1 MNSRT
6 LPVDKTVATEDWRV
20 PLPIAFSVS
29 DIHTMTKDRLL
40 GLQQLAGW
48 GREWGTIDTPKE
60 RLPPGE
66 SRSEAKRIVS
76 VNALCAA
83 SPELELAQLTFTRF
97 SLLLYFGKANMH
109 SGYLKPGS
117 ISLAL
122 SSMKTV
128 LAVALTKP
136 PGPQG
141 GLLARLSDADWHER
155 RGETVSDKFG
165 DVFKRLRKF
174 QAKGW
179 WLDVPV
185 QRTFGALEAHL
196 DTAKKPATA
205 SKPRGHGH
213 QPLPDEFVAE
223 AGWRLI
229 WILESLGPALIDCGQ
244 KLAAI
249 RNTLAQ
255 QALAMGK
262 KPNSTLRKSITGPTQ
277 SFLASYDWRT
287 PNGQKIESLP
297 FTADIRMKGPKKIGT
312 RDEFSW
318 PPRSFYLVAQL
329 LLILQD
335 AHMFVFLLASGGR
348 ISECLSLQPD
358 CIICENPNQESI
370 AGRTYKLVYQ
380 EGGKPRDWPVPAVV
394 LKAIQQQ
401 IVLFEV
407 IVSMANE
414 LGKRTTQAQTTGI
427 WVTGNGA
434 EVHGSVDARM
444 SATFKQLGLTHLLQG
459 DSANPHR
466 FRKTLA
472 RLCALVLFGAPK
484 ILMDL
489 FGHKDI
495 AMTLY
500 YINTDP
506 LLRAEMI
513 QIARDITILYAKDAI
528 SNIDGYGGPAARKLS
543 DAIQQEKVR
552 LGRDLGADDLQRC
565 AEMLTDNGSLWT
577 LVRPGVL
584 CTKRPSDAG
593 PCTKAR
599 GLPDPAHCQTSCD
612 NRLEQAFLRDDVDR
626 SIEQAVGF
634 LEQAYADGDE
644 YASENW
650 IGQVLAL
657 LPRFPDIKKKWILHP
672 VVSPLVSKSTEAA

>member
-1 MNSRT
+1 MNEST
-6 LPVDKTVATEDWRV
+6 LSVEAALSQEDWRV
-20 PLPIAFSVS
+20 PLPPAFSVS
-29 DIHTMTKDRLL
+29 GIHTMTKDQLL

-48 GREWGTIDTPKE
+48 GSEWGIIDTPKD
-60 RLPPGE
+60 RLPYGG
-66 SRSEAKRIVS
+66 SRNSDRRILS
-76 VNALCAA
+76 VNALC
-83 SPELELAQLTFTRF
+83 SVGPELELVQLTFARF
-97 SLLLYFGKANMH
+97 ALLLYFGKANLY
-109 SGYLKPGS
+109 SGYLKAGT
-117 ISLAL
+117 ICVAL
-122 SSMKTV
+122 RIMKSA

-136 PGPQG
+136 QNPQG
-141 GLLARLSDADWHER
+141 GLLARLSEADWHIQ
-155 RGETVSDKFG
+155 RGNTVRDTFG
-165 DVFKRLRKF
+165 ELFSRLRKF

-179 WLDVPV
+179 WLDVPF
-185 QRTFGALEAHL
+185 QRTVGSQESHL
-196 DTAKKPATA
+196 DAAKIPVKA
-205 SKPRGHGH
+205 SKPHGDGH
-213 QPLPDEFVAE
+213 QPLPDDFVAE

-229 WILESLGPALIDCGQ
+229 WILENLGPALIDCGR

-249 RNTLAQ
+249 RYSLAQ
-255 QALAMGK
+255 QALAKGLQ
-262 KPNSTLRKSITGPTQ
+262 SSSISDVLSPPSQ
-277 SFLASYDWRT
+277 SFLATYDWRRSD
-287 PNGQKIESLP
+287 GQKIESLP
-297 FTADIRMKGPKKIGT
+297 FAVDLAMSSGSKGGRT
-312 RDEFSW
+312 EFSW
-318 PPRSFYLVAQL
+318 PPRNFHFVGQL
-329 LLILQD
+329 LQMLQD
-335 AHMFVFLLASGGR
+335 AHMFLFLLASGGR

-358 CIICENPNQESI
+358 CVVCENPNQESI
-370 AGRTYKLVYQ
+370 AGRTYKLVSQ
-380 EGGKPRDWPVPAVV
+380 EVGEPRDWPVPSIV

-401 IVLFEV
+401 IALSEV
-407 IVSMANE
+407 IVS
-414 LGKRTTQAQTTGI
+414 LGEEVVLRDTNVQPTSI
-427 WVTGNGA
+427 WVTGTGID
-434 EVHGSVDARM
+434 VKGGTSLRFGR
-444 SATFKQLGLTHLLQG
+444 TFRFLGLSHLLKG

-495 AMTLY
+495 AMTLH

-513 QIARDITILYAKDAI
+513 QIARDITIMYAKDAI
-528 SNIDGYGGPAARKLS
+528 ANIDGYGGPAARKLS
-543 DAIQQEKVR
+543 NAIQQEKVR
-552 LGRDLGADDLQRC
+552 LGRDLGADDMQRC

-599 GLPDPAHCQTSCD
+599 GMPDPAHCQTSCD
-612 NRLEQAFLRDDVDR
+612 NRLEQALLRDDVDR
-626 SIEQAVGF
+626 SIEQAVGH

-672 VVSPLVSKSTEAA
+672 IVSPLVEKDAEAV

>member
-1 MNSRT
+1 MNKRT
-6 LPVDKTVATEDWRV
+6 LPVAKIVPEEDWRV
-20 PLPIAFSVS
+20 PLPVAFSVEA
-29 DIHTMTKDRLL
+29 IHTMSKDELQ

-48 GREWGTIDTPKE
+48 GSEWGTIDTPKE
-60 RLPPGE
+60 RLPQGQ
-66 SRSEAKRIVS
+66 SRMDDFRILS
-76 VNALCAA
+76 VNSLC
-83 SPELELAQLTFTRF
+83 SVGSELELAQLTFVRF
-97 SLLLYFGKANMH
+97 ALLLYFGKASMY
-109 SGYLKPGS
+109 SGYLKAGT
-117 ISLAL
+117 ICTVLI
-122 SSMKTV
+122 SMKST
-128 LAVALTKP
+128 LAYALTKP
-136 PGPQG
+136 STTDG
-141 GLLARLSDADWHER
+141 GLLSRLSDADWHAR
-155 RGETVSDKFG
+155 RGDTVRDIFG
-165 DVFKRLRKF
+165 EMFSRLRKF

-185 QRTFGALEAHL
+185 QTTHGALESHL
-196 DTAKKPATA
+196 DAAKVPATA
-205 SKPRGHGH
+205 RKPKGEGH
-213 QPLPDEFVAE
+213 QPLPDEFVAQ
-223 AGWRLI
+223 AGWRLL
-229 WILESLGPALIDCGQ
+229 WIIEKLGPALIDCGR
-244 KLAAI
+244 KIAAI
-249 RNTLAQ
+249 RAEISQ
-255 QALAMGK
+255 QAMARGL
-262 KPNSTLRKSITGPTQ
+262 KPKSIENHLKLPASQ
-277 SFLASYDWRT
+277 SFLAKYEWST
-287 PNGQKIESLP
+287 PDGKRIESLP
-297 FTADIRMKGPKKIGT
+297 FAVNIAQGNGVKGDRI
-312 RDEFSW
+312 EFSW
-318 PPRSFYLVAQL
+318 PPRNFYFVDQL
-329 LLILQD
+329 LQMLQD

-358 CIICENPNQESI
+358 CIVCENPSQESI

-380 EGGKPRDWPVPAVV
+380 EGGQPRDWPVPAVV

-401 IVLFEV
+401 IVLSDVIISLGDEV
-407 IVSMANE
+407 GI
-414 LGKRTTQAQTTGI
+414 QTNRSKATGI
-427 WVTGNGA
+427 WVTGYGA
-434 EVHGSVDARM
+434 EVTGRVTERFGR
-444 SATFKQLGLTHLLQG
+444 TFRQLILTHLLHG

-495 AMTLY
+495 AMTLH

-513 QIARDITILYAKDAI
+513 QIARDITIMYAKDAI
-528 SNIDGYGGPAARKLS
+528 ANIDGYGGPAARKLS

-552 LGRDLGADDLQRC
+552 LGRDLGADDMQRC

-599 GLPDPAHCQTSCD
+599 GMPDPAHCQTSCD
-612 NRLEQAFLRDDVDR
+612 NRLEQALLRDDVDR
-626 SIEQAVGF
+626 SLEQAVGH
-634 LEQAYADGDE
+634 LEQAYTDGDE

-672 VVSPLVSKSTEAA
+672 IVSPLVEKDVEAA